1 MADETS
7 TIIVNTGDGE
17 RRVDLWSYLDAE
29 AIERAERDANTW
41 IKSLRHVPVDGA
53 PLRDRFLHRG
63 DSLWWFAEL
72 YLHKRRVV
80 VAILRTLY
88 ALESLAARERPLT
101 MGLAEGTAMTR
112 YLARQFAARRQIAW
126 RGSSRSSV
134 PWRWRVEPRWRGMMY
149 WASASLARVKPAKH
163 AGPADR
169 SCGRRGVRPFR
180 ILGLGNRRRVLHWP
194 DPAGGV
200 GQGRQAKPRPD
211 RPRRANEL
219 QVAELEAALAGV
231 ARLGWCAAPLQP
243 GAQLRVGW
251 GAGAIGRRVA
261 ADETHTD
268 ARCTGARLSAPPAS
282 FTAATRGR

>member
-41 IKSLRHVPVDGA
+41 IKSLRHVLVDGV

-101 MGLAEGTAMTR
+101 MGLAEGT
-112 YLARQFAARRQIAW
+112 
-126 RGSSRSSV
+126 
-134 PWRWRVEPRWRGMMY
+134 P
-149 WASASLARVKPAKH
+149 
-163 AGPADR
+163 
-169 SCGRRGVRPFR
+169 
-180 ILGLGNRRRVLHWP
+180 
-194 DPAGGV
+194 
-200 GQGRQAKPRPD
+200 
-211 RPRRANEL
+211 
-219 QVAELEAALAGV
+219 
-231 ARLGWCAAPLQP
+231 
-243 GAQLRVGW
+243 
-251 GAGAIGRRVA
+251 
-261 ADETHTD
+261 
-268 ARCTGARLSAPPAS
+268 
-282 FTAATRGR
+282 